1 MELTQGSENYTLPDA
16 MLQFAKTNKLTV
28 RGQNVVCDDV
38 KYQRPWLKELG
49 PEDMKAAVLKRVN
62 SLVTRYKGQLAHWDV
77 VNENMHYYYFSN
89 LDPGKF
95 SSNIFKLVHQL
106 DPTSLPFLNDF
117 GSIEA
122 CDYDDPAM
130 PSDYLDKIAEIRT
143 GGYSGPLGIG
153 VQGHFFKFKPNLPYA
168 RAAIDI
174 LASTGLPLWITE
186 FDVNLNVNTVI
197 ILIQPPSLYYLVKII
212 YSITVSEN
220 IDCNLGLSSSN
231 VGDGFTRAVLAPRCS
246 RHRVVGVHGAEREM
260 LRHVYD
266 RTGFQ
271 KHGGRRCRR
280 QVHI

>member
-1 MELTQGSENYTLPDA
+1 MVFNIVIKEINYMNSYSHPINYLFIDTTNKSCMRDVRDHVELTQGSENYTLPDA

-49 PEDMKAAVLKRVN
+49 PEAMKAAVLKRVN

-197 ILIQPPSLYYLVKII
+197 ILIQPSSLLKSYIRLLFLKI
-212 YSITVSEN
+212 SIA
-220 IDCNLGLSSSN
+220 I
-231 VGDGFTRAVLAPRCS
+231 
-246 RHRVVGVHGAEREM
+246 
-260 LRHVYD
+260 
-266 RTGFQ
+266 
-271 KHGGRRCRR
+271 
-280 QVHI
+280 